1 MNKRI
6 SVGVTAAMVMI
17 AVTITFAATLILS
30 TRLFDK
36 KVASFKE
43 RAVMYD
49 KISEIDALVRESF
62 YSAITDL
69 DMQDSTI
76 EGYIS
81 GLNDSYS
88 KYLTAEEYANM
99 LSVQKGKSLSFGF
112 DVAKNAQGYMEVKAV
127 VSNSLAAKVGILT
140 GDIVSSVGTTAVYA
154 STYDEGL
161 AAMNVPEGT
170 VVSFVFNRNGHETK
184 ADLTNE
190 KMDSTVVTKYIV
202 NDKVGYIRILS
213 FNDKT
218 PEQFK
223 TNYEALKAAGVESVI
238 YDVRDCKSDSTSLD
252 GVSAILNMLLSK
264 SGTLVSGKYADGTV
278 KLLATADGS
287 GNSMPAVVIVNQNTE
302 YQGEIFAQAL
312 NEMNKTPIVG
322 NNTKGH
328 GTYQKVLPLSDG
340 SAVVVST
347 AIIQSASGQT
357 FNKTGITP
365 EYLVIEQPAVLADHA
380 LPSEAED
387 PQFARAMQVLNG
399 ITK

>member
-6 SVGVTAAMVMI
+6 SVGVTAAIVMI

-30 TRLFDK
+30 MRLFDK

-49 KISEIDALVRESF
+49 KISEIDALVREYF
-62 YSAITDL
+62 YSGITDI

-76 EGYIS
+76 EGYIA

-88 KYLTAEEYANM
+88 KYLTAEEYAST

-112 DVAKNAQGYMEVKAV
+112 DVSKNSQGYMEVKAV
-127 VSNSLAAKVGILT
+127 VPNSLAAKVGVLT
-140 GDIVSSVGTTAVYA
+140 GDIVSMVGTTAIYS

-161 AAMNVPEGT
+161 AAMNVQEGT

-190 KMDSTVVTKYIV
+190 KMDSTVVTKFII
-202 NDKVGYIRILS
+202 NDKVGYIRFLS

-218 PEQFK
+218 FEQFK
-223 TNYEALKAAGVESVI
+223 TNYEALKAAGVESIVF
-238 YDVRDCKSDSTSLD
+238 DLRNCKSDSYNLD
-252 GVSAILNMLLSK
+252 GVSSILNLLVNK
-264 SGTLVSGKYADGTV
+264 SGTLVSGKYADGSV
-278 KLLATADGS
+278 KILATVDGS
-287 GNSMPAVVIVNQNTE
+287 GNSLPMVVLVNENTE
-302 YQGEIFAQAL
+302 YQAEIMAQSLKELCGAPL
-312 NEMNKTPIVG
+312 VG
-322 NNTKGH
+322 NTTRGH
-328 GTYQKVLPLSDG
+328 GTYQKMLPMSDG

-347 AIIQSASGQT
+347 AILQSSSGQV
-357 FNKTGITP
+357 FNKEGITP
-365 EYLVIEQPAVLADHA
+365 EYLVAESPSMIADFS
-380 LPSEAED
+380 LPNESD
-387 PQFARAMQVLNG
+387 DKQYARAVQILNT